1 MKASIVNRHP
11 LLTFQLTIALCA
23 SLVMLPVQ
31 EQQKPKAGA
40 GPLCIGIG
48 LVAVACGVYVIIRS
62 CRPRWRCVW
71 DSEQEKPLHR
81 WATTM
86 TRKAIE
92 ASGFKIAGC
101 VDGYPTEAA
110 CKRYCCDDPVP
121 PDCIPAASFD
131 SETIQNFSIQS
142 SSNLVDWVVE
152 ETFTG
157 LEGDI
162 EFQREYQDAARFFRV
177 MLVP

>member
-1 MKASIVNRHP
+1 MKNSIMNRHP
-11 LLTFQLTIALCA
+11 LLTFHLTVALCA
-23 SLVMLPVQ
+23 SLVMLPIQ
-31 EQQKPKAGA
+31 EQQRPKAGA

-71 DSEQEKPLHR
+71 DSESEKPIHR
-81 WATTM
+81 WPTTM

-92 ASGFKIAGC
+92 ASGFKIAGPL
-101 VDGYPTEAA
+101 DGYQTEAA
-110 CKRYCCDDPVP
+110 CKSYCCDDPVP
-121 PDCIPAASFD
+121 TNCVPAASFD
-131 SETIQNFSIQS
+131 AETIQNFSIQS
-142 SSNLVDWVVE
+142 STNLVDWVVE
-152 ETFTG
+152 ETFIG

-162 EFQREYQDAARFFRV
+162 EFTREYQDVARFFRV